1 LSVLNKN
8 IWHIPKY
15 WRQHDIEPLIF
26 DFYRINECGE
36 IVSLITKKRMKNVKG
51 SHGYEYINLFHPK
64 TINPKNKRPKKGLMY
79 RVHKLVACTFLENS
93 NRYLYNVVDH
103 IDSNKTNNCVDNL
116 EWVTYSENSRR
127 ARNKSEK
134 EHIEVIE
141 IAKNQLSLFPD
152 GEE

>member
-1 LSVLNKN
+1 
-8 IWHIPKY
+8 
-15 WRQHDIEPLIF
+15 
-26 DFYRINECGE
+26 
-36 IVSLITKKRMKNVKG
+36 MKNVKG

-93 NRYLYNVVDH
+93 NRYIYNVVDH
-103 IDSNKTNNCVDNL
+103 IDSDKTNNCVDNL

-127 ARNKSEK
+127 ARNKSKK

-152 GEE
+152 EEE